1 MRRRPCSKRGEGRNT
16 FRRQR
21 VESRI
26 FSPHECEV
34 ALLLHNG
41 AAVPVASLALRGFSA
56 ESAMGFH
63 HEVVRNASIVIETGL
78 VKNNSC
84 SEVSND
90 ESFDSIVMMFC
101 VSEPVLSEQNMSIP
115 ASSSV

>member
-1 MRRRPCSKRGEGRNT
+1 MRRRPCSKRREKKNT

-21 VESRI
+21 VESRT

-41 AAVPVASLALRGFSA
+41 TVMPVPGLALRGFSA
-56 ESAMGFH
+56 KSATGFH

-78 VKNNSC
+78 VRISNSAPM
-84 SEVSND
+84 VT
-90 ESFDSIVMMFC
+90 
-101 VSEPVLSEQNMSIP
+101 PKP
-115 ASSSV
+115 